1 MHSAIRKALATVSNI
16 PATASVVLIRLY
28 QRTLSPDHGLLHSL
42 YPYGF
47 CRHHPTCSQYAIE
60 TLKSRSYP
68 VAVFLSIKRLLS
80 CHPWTKVS
88 NERLRQTIERS
99 M

>member
-1 MHSAIRKALATVSNI
+1 MHSAIRKALATVFSI

-28 QRTLSPDHGLLHSL
+28 QRTLSPDHGLLRHL

-47 CRHHPTCSQYAIE
+47 CRHHPTCSQYAISVFR
-60 TLKSRSYP
+60 TRSFP
-68 VAVFLSIKRLLS
+68 VAIWLAIKRILS
-80 CHPWTKVS
+80 CHPWAKVRD
-88 NERLRQTIERS
+88 ERLRQTIERS

>member
-1 MHSAIRKALATVSNI
+1 MHSAIRKALATVFSI

-28 QRTLSPDHGLLHSL
+28 QRTLSPDHGLLKPL
-42 YPYGF
+42 YPHGF
-47 CRHHPTCSQYAIE
+47 CRHHPTCSMYAIE

-88 NERLRQTIERS
+88 DERLQEIVDRS
-99 M
+99 I